1 MIAIKIVG
9 KKVYIALYLNFL
21 PIQPPDGI
29 KSDLFRFIME
39 VLLIIKFPSIYFM

>member
-1 MIAIKIVG
+1 LVQSRWRSWVWNFILV
-9 KKVYIALYLNFL
+9 YLNFL
-21 PIQPPDGI
+21 SHPPDGI